1 MAVQTYNLKE
11 TVVVNVY
18 GKNQV
23 GTIAERAKTVRGFR
37 YLIHMENGREHEGV
51 YVDSNDVTVY
61 IDSRLTKSFVNHQT
75 QTTKLINDTID
86 IVNNS

>member
-1 MAVQTYNLKE
+1 MGTFNKGE

-23 GTIAERAKTVRGFR
+23 GIISERAKTVKGFR
-37 YLIHMENGREHEGV
+37 YLVNTEDGREHEGV
-51 YVDSNDVTVY
+51 YVDTNDVTVY
-61 IDSRLTKSFVNHQT
+61 IDSRLTKSFVNHQKGT
-75 QTTKLINDTID
+75 NKLINDTID

>member
-1 MAVQTYNLKE
+1 MVIYQKGE

-23 GTIAERAKTVRGFR
+23 GVVTERAKTVKGFR
-37 YLIHMENGREHEGV
+37 YLINTEDGREHEGV
-51 YVDSNDVTVY
+51 YVDTNEVTVF
-61 IDSRLTKSFVNHQT
+61 IDSSLTKSFVNHQKGT
-75 QTTKLINDTID
+75 NKLINDTID